1 MCRTIFDAINVC
13 LALIL
18 NNSKITRC
26 SGQNAISSDAD
37 NMCLGIFEL
46 AKYHFVPIVSFYC
59 RQHKFYINITKYC
72 KSRHT
77 VFNSSFHKSL
87 GMPKNVWHIVN
98 LISITILFQT
108 QSCNARSTIK

>member
-1 MCRTIFDAINVC
+1 MGKKQYYPLSNYYSLYSNKEAPAYICDTT
-13 LALIL
+13 LIL
-18 NNSKITRC
+18 NLMFISLSTRIRYP
-26 SGQNAISSDAD
+26 S
-37 NMCLGIFEL
+37 E
-46 AKYHFVPIVSFYC
+46 YY
-59 RQHKFYINITKYC
+59 RQHKFYINITKYY
-72 KSRHT
+72 KSKNA